1 MQLDFGGGKEIAFL
15 KEGRAGIVRLTRPEA
30 LNALSFDMV
39 RALDKALHSWETDD
53 DVLCVV
59 VEGEGRAFCSGG
71 DVVAAYK
78 QGKAGQPAYDY
89 FSSEY
94 KLNSYIGRFP
104 KPYIAILD
112 GICMGGGAGISV
124 HGSHR
129 IVTEN
134 TLFAMPEGAIGFFPD
149 VGAGDFLSRLSGNF
163 GIYLALTGATCK
175 WGDCLQTGLATH
187 AVSHDNLEH
196 LKASIIEQGNP
207 RPALEKYAIE
217 VNYETNAETRSL
229 IAECFGTESLECCV
243 KLLNEKAG
251 EGNAFAKKTLEILL
265 SRSPT
270 SLMVIWRA
278 MAQCRPLGLNDCL
291 KLENRIAHHMVENHD
306 FYEGVRAVLID
317 KDNKPVWQPDSLA
330 GVTDEIV
337 DSYFQPVEKE
347 LGI

>member
-1 MQLDFGGGKEIAFL
+1 MQLDFGGGEEVTFL
-15 KEGRAGIVRLTRPEA
+15 KEGRAGIVRLTRPQA
-30 LNALSFDMV
+30 LNALSFNMV
-39 RALDKALHSWETDD
+39 LALEKALHSWETDD

-59 VEGEGRAFCSGG
+59 IEGEGRAFCSGG
-71 DVVAAYK
+71 DVVSAYK
-78 QGKAGQPAYDY
+78 AGKGGKPAYDY

-94 KLNSYIGRFP
+94 RLNGYIGRFP

-149 VGAGDFLSRLSGNF
+149 VGAGDFLSRLNGHF
-163 GIYLALTGATCK
+163 GMYLALTGARCK

-187 AVSHDNLEH
+187 AVSQDNLEE
-196 LKASIIEQGNP
+196 LRASIIDQGNP
-207 RPALEKYAIE
+207 RPALEKYAVE

-229 IAECFGTESLECCV
+229 IADCFNTDSLEACINQLKQKV
-243 KLLNEKAG
+243 S
-251 EGNAFAKKTLEILL
+251 EGSAFAEETLGRF
-265 SRSPT
+265 SKSSPT

-278 MAQCRPLGLNDCL
+278 MKQCKPLGLNDCL
-291 KLENRIAHHMVENHD
+291 KLENRIAHHMMDNHD

-317 KDNKPVWQPDSLA
+317 KDNKPNWLPDTLS
-330 GVTDEIV
+330 GVTDEMV
-337 DSYFQPVEKE
+337 DSYFQPIEHE
-347 LGI
+347 LDV

>member
-1 MQLDFGGGKEIAFL
+1 MQLDFGGGKEVTFL
-15 KEGRAGIVRLTRPEA
+15 KEGRAGIVRLTRPAA
-30 LNALSFDMV
+30 LNALSFNMV

-53 DVLCVV
+53 DVLCVII
-59 VEGEGRAFCSGG
+59 EGEGRAFCSGG
-71 DVVAAYK
+71 DVVSAYEE
-78 QGKAGQPAYDY
+78 GKAGKPAYDY

-94 KLNSYIGRFP
+94 KLNDYIGRFP

-129 IVTEN
+129 IVTED
-134 TLFAMPEGAIGFFPD
+134 TLFSMPEAAIGFFPD
-149 VGAGDFLSRLSGNF
+149 VGAGDFLSRLNGNF
-163 GIYLALTGATCK
+163 GLYLALTGARCK

-187 AVSHDNLEH
+187 AVAKNSLED

-217 VNYETNAETRSL
+217 VNYETSAETRTL
-229 IAECFGTESLECCV
+229 IAECFGGETLDAC
-243 KLLNEKAG
+243 LNALGQKAN
-251 EGNAFAKKTLEILL
+251 EGNSFAKETLDTL
-265 SRSPT
+265 SLRSPT

-278 MAQCRPLGLNDCL
+278 MMQCKPLGLSDCL
-291 KLENRIAHHMVENHD
+291 KLENRIAHHMMDNHD
-306 FYEGVRAVLID
+306 FYEGVRAVLVD
-317 KDNKPVWQPDSLA
+317 KDHTPHWQPDSLA

-347 LGI
+347 LAI